1 MKEMCEFCEKMV
13 EMQPTYTTM
22 YIGIGKNEDV
32 PIEILYMRC
41 PECGDG
47 HYLNPSA
54 YELFQIKK
62 MLIRGKNNLLHWTD
76 IIAFQKQ
83 MQWSDEEL
91 SEFVAEL
98 SVFRDLCPASLG
110 ILLAD
115 GLGPLLQCLTV
126 SQICHCPDH
135 GRLAVFVPDSPYGLL
150 HGFLGLEG

>member
-22 YIGIGKNEDV
+22 YIGVGKNEDV

-76 IIAFQKQ
+76 IIEFQKQ

-91 SEFVAEL
+91 SEFVHQPLPISVRAED
-98 SVFRDLCPASLG
+98 DLPLEPEYDHKLREEMAKQG
-110 ILLAD
+110 YKPKYDKIDLLN
-115 GLGPLLQCLTV
+115 L
-126 SQICHCPDH
+126 
-135 GRLAVFVPDSPYGLL
+135 
-150 HGFLGLEG
+150 